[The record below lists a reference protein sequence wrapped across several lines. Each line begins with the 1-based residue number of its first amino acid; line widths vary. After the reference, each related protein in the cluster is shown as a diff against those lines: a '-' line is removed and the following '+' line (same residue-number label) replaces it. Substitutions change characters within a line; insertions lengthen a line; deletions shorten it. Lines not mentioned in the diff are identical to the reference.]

1 MESFTHATRSRWEDA
16 RKRRRVF
23 GYRSTRLRGS
33 RTKENSSHRST
44 PPMDPRMNHVSSPP
58 NAPRLTIV
66 NHCRVAALSPSTRR
80 LADADAT
87 VRLLVLVRK
96 SDAVTRKYVHRARAR
111 VFARTRSRSRSR
123 SSTRTDVRS
132 PRVSLSKPVSHST
145 RPLEATI
152 SPMTAC
158 IRRARVRPVDGGLRA
173 RLFFSRAVDRDRGC
187 P

>member
-80 LADADAT
+80 LADAT

-96 SDAVTRKYVHRARAR
+96 SDDVTRKYVHRARAR
-111 VFARTRSRSRSR
+111 VFARAPSRSRSR

-145 RPLEATI
+145 RPP
-152 SPMTAC
+152 SRY
-158 IRRARVRPVDGGLRA
+158 IRRARVRPVDGGLLA
-173 RLFFSRAVDRDRGC
+173 HLVFSHAVDRDRGC